1 MCIVGCCAAPA
12 QVDKILDSFYEYM
25 DDRDRWQEAGVVKV
39 RWPPAAGPNLRQLVT
54 ASCATAPDG
63 LAVTQQAAWLGRYVV
78 QVAGTD
84 RVSQTG
90 EPYCRGNTRHLVPP
104 PSCDLRT

>member
-1 MCIVGCCAAPA
+1 MFVAAVLL

-39 RWPPAAGPNLRQLVT
+39 RETPAAAPDLRQSCMTASDGLLVT
-54 ASCATAPDG
+54 QRAAG
-63 LAVTQQAAWLGRYVV
+63 LSQHA
-78 QVAGTD
+78 QVGGTD

-90 EPYCRGNTRHLVPP
+90 PLPHGQYKPCGATQL
-104 PSCDLRT
+104 